1 MQYPKILIISNNCLS
16 KSDSNGRTLG
26 NFISSWPRNSIAQ
39 FCIHAQDKDW
49 DVCANFYAVS
59 DMQAVKAFLLGRK
72 IDGRRI
78 FSADETARKVSAGG
92 KRTVSKTPASMLLR
106 NAAWASLRWKN
117 EIFNTWVNDFNPE
130 VVILQAGDLPAFYD
144 IAVHIAME
152 RKIPLVIYNSEEYY
166 FKDYCYF
173 GEDASFKWLYP
184 MFHNKLKKSV
194 RNALNYAAGSIYIS
208 DYLKELYDNE
218 FGKRSITLMTSAT
231 ENVGPDA
238 PTNET
243 GATRAIIYGGNLGI
257 GRHKALIDIG
267 NALQK
272 IDPTLKID
280 VYGKC
285 DDPEIAQ
292 ELNSCSGINYAG
304 MIPYSD
310 LQEKTRRARLLIHV
324 ESTRPYYVRDI
335 KYGFST
341 KIADSL
347 ASGVP
352 FFVYAPSELTSVQ
365 YLTENACAIIA
376 TDEKQLVEK
385 LKCALFDEKAR
396 NMCVRNACQIA
407 AVNHNQEKNKK
418 GFYDFVVGSLTN
430 KSENDRNK
438 V

>member
-1 MQYPKILIISNNCLS
+1 MYYPRVLIISNNCLS

-26 NFISSWPRNSIAQ
+26 NFVSLWPRDSIAQ
-39 FCIHAQDKDW
+39 FCIHDQDKDW
-49 DVCANFYAVS
+49 DVCANFYAIS
-59 DMQAVKAFLLGRK
+59 DMQAVKAFLLGKK
-72 IDGRRI
+72 IDGHRM
-78 FSADETARKVSAGG
+78 FLEEETVKKNSTGG
-92 KRTVSKTPASMLLR
+92 QKTVSRTPASMLLR
-106 NAAWASLRWKN
+106 DAAWASMRWKN
-117 EIFNTWVNDFNPE
+117 EMFNAWVNDFKPE

-144 IAVHIAME
+144 IAVYIAME
-152 RKIPLVIYNSEEYY
+152 KKIPLIIYNSEEYY

-208 DYLKELYDNE
+208 DYLKKLYDNE

-231 ENVGPDA
+231 ENVVSDA
-238 PTNET
+238 STNET
-243 GATRAIIYGGNLGI
+243 GATQAIIYGGNLGI

-304 MIPYSD
+304 MIPYGE
-310 LQEKTRRARLLIHV
+310 LQKRTKAARLLVHV
-324 ESTRPYYVRDI
+324 ESMKPYYVRDI

-352 FFVYAPSELTSVQ
+352 LFVYASSELTSVQ
-365 YLTENACAIIA
+365 YLSENKCAIIA
-376 TDEKQLVEK
+376 SDEKQLVDK
-385 LKCALFDEKAR
+385 LKCALFDEQAR
-396 NMCVRNACQIA
+396 SLCITNARQIA
-407 AVNHNQEKNKK
+407 TMNHSQEKNKK
-418 GFYDFVVGSLTN
+418 KFYAFVVESITEE
-430 KSENDRNK
+430 KD
-438 V
+438 

>member
-1 MQYPKILIISNNCLS
+1 MDYPRVLIISNNCLS

-26 NFISSWPRNSIAQ
+26 NFVSLWPRDSIAQ
-39 FCIHAQDKDW
+39 FCIHDKDKDW
-49 DVCANFYAVS
+49 DICSNFYAIS
-59 DMQAVKAFLLGRK
+59 DMQAVKAFLLGKK
-72 IDGRRI
+72 IDGRKT
-78 FSADETARKVSAGG
+78 FSAEETVKKNSTDGQ
-92 KRTVSKTPASMLLR
+92 RTVSRTPASMLLR

-117 EIFNTWVNDFNPE
+117 EIFNTWVNDFKPE

-144 IAVHIAME
+144 IAVRIAME
-152 RKIPLVIYNSEEYY
+152 RKISLVIYNSEEYY

-194 RNALNYAAGSIYIS
+194 RNALNYASGSIYIS
-208 DYLKELYDNE
+208 DYIKELYDNE

-231 ENVGPDA
+231 EDVCTDA
-238 PTNET
+238 STDEN
-243 GATRAIIYGGNLGI
+243 GATQAIIYGGNLGI

-304 MIPYSD
+304 MIPYGE
-310 LQEKTRRARLLIHV
+310 LQKRTKAARLLVHV
-324 ESTRPYYVRDI
+324 ESMKPYYVRDT

-352 FFVYAPSELTSVQ
+352 FFVYASSELTSVQ
-365 YLTENACAIIA
+365 YLSENKCAIIA
-376 TDEKQLVEK
+376 TDEKQLVDK
-385 LKCALFDEKAR
+385 LKCALFDEQAR
-396 NMCVRNACQIA
+396 SLCITNARQITTT
-407 AVNHNQEKNKK
+407 NHSQEKNKK
-418 GFYDFVVGSLTN
+418 RFYAFVVESITEE
-430 KSENDRNK
+430 KD
-438 V
+438 

>member
-1 MQYPKILIISNNCLS
+1 MYYPRILIISNNCLS

-26 NFISSWPRNSIAQ
+26 NFVSLWPRDSIAQ
-39 FCIHAQDKDW
+39 FCIHDQDKDW
-49 DVCANFYAVS
+49 DICANFYAIS
-59 DMQAVKAFLLGRK
+59 DMQAVKALLLGKK

-78 FSADETARKVSAGG
+78 FSEDEITKKINTSG
-92 KRTVSKTPASMLLR
+92 KRTVSRTPASMLLR
-106 NAAWASLRWKN
+106 NAAWASMRWKN
-117 EIFNTWVNDFNPE
+117 EMFNAWVNDFKPE

-144 IAVHIAME
+144 IAVRIAKE
-152 RKIPLVIYNSEEYY
+152 RRIPLVIYNSEEYY

-184 MFHNKLKKSV
+184 IFHNKLKKSV
-194 RNALNYAAGSIYIS
+194 RRALNYAAGSIYIS
-208 DYLKELYDNE
+208 DYLKELYDEE

-231 ENVGPDA
+231 EDA
-238 PTNET
+238 RSNTIADE
-243 GATRAIIYGGNLGI
+243 GKSQAIIYGGNLGV

-272 IDPTLKID
+272 IDPALKID

-304 MIPYSD
+304 MIPYGE
-310 LQEKTRRARLLIHV
+310 LQKRTKAARLLVHV
-324 ESTRPYYVRDI
+324 ESMKPYYVRDI

-352 FFVYAPSELTSVQ
+352 FFVYASSELTSVQ
-365 YLTENACAIIA
+365 YLRENKCAIIA
-376 TDEKQLVEK
+376 ADEKQLVDK
-385 LKCALFDEKAR
+385 LKCALFDEQAR
-396 NMCVRNACQIA
+396 NLCVANARKIA
-407 AVNHNQEKNKK
+407 VMNHNQEKNKE
-418 GFYDFVVGSLTN
+418 GFYEYVIGSLTN
-430 KSENDRNK
+430 ENKRGRNK
-438 V
+438 A

>member
-1 MQYPKILIISNNCLS
+1 MYYPRVLIISNNCLS

-26 NFISSWPRNSIAQ
+26 NFVSLWPRDSIAQ
-39 FCIHAQDKDW
+39 FCIHDQDKDW
-49 DVCANFYAVS
+49 DVCANFYALS
-59 DMQAVKAFLLGRK
+59 DMQAVKAFLLGQK
-72 IDGRRI
+72 INGHKT
-78 FSADETARKVSAGG
+78 FPEEEPVKKSSTGG
-92 KRTVSKTPASMLLR
+92 QRTVSRTPASMLLR
-106 NAAWASLRWKN
+106 NTAWASMRWKN
-117 EIFNTWVNDFNPE
+117 EMFNAWMNDFKPE

-144 IAVHIAME
+144 IAVRIAKE

-184 MFHNKLKKSV
+184 IFHKKLKKSV

-231 ENVGPDA
+231 EDVGSNTAADEEKA
-238 PTNET
+238 Q
-243 GATRAIIYGGNLGI
+243 AIIYGGNLGI

-272 IDPTLKID
+272 IDSKLKID

-285 DDPEIAQ
+285 DAPEIVQ
-292 ELNSCSGINYAG
+292 ELNNCNGINYAG
-304 MIPYSD
+304 MIPYSE
-310 LQEKTRRARLLIHV
+310 LQNRTKSARLLVHV
-324 ESTRPYYVRDI
+324 ESMKPYYVRDI

-352 FFVYAPSELTSVQ
+352 FFVYASSELTSVQ
-365 YLTENACAIIA
+365 YLSENKCAIIA
-376 TDEKQLVEK
+376 TDEKQLVDK
-385 LKCALFDEKAR
+385 LKCALFDEQAR
-396 NMCVRNACQIA
+396 NICVANARQIA
-407 AVNHNQEKNKK
+407 AMNHSQEKNKK
-418 GFYDFVVGSLTN
+418 EFYAFVVESITGE
-430 KSENDRNK
+430 KD
-438 V
+438 

>member
-1 MQYPKILIISNNCLS
+1 MDYPRVLIVSNNCLS

-26 NFISSWPRNSIAQ
+26 NFVSLWPRDSIAQ
-39 FCIHAQDKDW
+39 FCIHDQDKDW
-49 DVCANFYAVS
+49 DICSNFYAIS
-59 DMQAVKAFLLGRK
+59 DMQAVKAFLLGKK
-72 IDGRRI
+72 IDGRKT
-78 FSADETARKVSAGG
+78 FLAEETVKKNSTGG
-92 KRTVSKTPASMLLR
+92 QRTVSRTPASMLLR

-117 EIFNTWVNDFNPE
+117 EIFNTWVNDFKPE

-231 ENVGPDA
+231 EDVGSDTVA
-238 PTNET
+238 DEGKTK
-243 GATRAIIYGGNLGI
+243 AIIYGGNLGV

-272 IDPTLKID
+272 IGPALKID

-304 MIPYSD
+304 MIPYGE
-310 LQEKTRRARLLIHV
+310 LQKRTKAARLLVHV
-324 ESTRPYYVRDI
+324 ESMKPYYVRDI

-365 YLTENACAIIA
+365 YLTQNACAIIA

-385 LKCALFDEKAR
+385 LKCALFDERAR
-396 NMCVRNACQIA
+396 NMCVTNARQIA

-418 GFYDFVVGSLTN
+418 GFYDFIVDSLTN

>member
-1 MQYPKILIISNNCLS
+1 MF
-16 KSDSNGRTLG
+16 D
-26 NFISSWPRNSIAQ
+26 A
-39 FCIHAQDKDW
+39 
-49 DVCANFYAVS
+49 
-59 DMQAVKAFLLGRK
+59 
-72 IDGRRI
+72 
-78 FSADETARKVSAGG
+78 
-92 KRTVSKTPASMLLR
+92 
-106 NAAWASLRWKN
+106 
-117 EIFNTWVNDFNPE
+117 WVNDFNPE

-144 IAVHIAME
+144 IAVRIAKKK
-152 RKIPLVIYNSEEYY
+152 KIPLVIYNSEEYY

-184 MFHNKLKKSV
+184 MFYNKLKKSV

-231 ENVGPDA
+231 ENVGSDA
-238 PTNET
+238 STNET
-243 GATRAIIYGGNLGI
+243 GATQAIIYGGNLGI

-272 IDPTLKID
+272 IDPALKID

-304 MIPYSD
+304 MIPYGE
-310 LQEKTRRARLLIHV
+310 LQKRTKAARLLVHV
-324 ESTRPYYVRDI
+324 ESMKPYYVRDI

-376 TDEKQLVEK
+376 TDEKQLVDK
-385 LKCALFDEKAR
+385 LKCALFDEQAR
-396 NMCVRNACQIA
+396 SICITNARQVA
-407 AVNHNQEKNKK
+407 AMNHNQEKNKDE
-418 GFYDFVVGSLTN
+418 FYAFVV
-430 KSENDRNK
+430 KSITGEKD
-438 V
+438 

>member
-1 MQYPKILIISNNCLS
+1 MFYPRILIVSNNCLS

-26 NFISSWPRNSIAQ
+26 NFVSAWPKENVAQ
-39 FCIHAQDKDW
+39 FCIHDRDKDW
-49 DVCANFYAVS
+49 DVCSNYYVIS
-59 DMQAVKAFLLGRK
+59 DAQAVKAFVLGKKFDGRK
-72 IDGRRI
+72 TVCEKEAAVSSR
-78 FSADETARKVSAGG
+78 TAMKKGVAR
-92 KRTVSKTPASMLLR
+92 TPASMLLR
-106 NAAWASLRWKN
+106 DITWKSLRWKK
-117 EIFNTWVNDFNPE
+117 ETFDSWVDEFDPE
-130 VVILQAGDLPAFYD
+130 VVLFQAGDLPAFYD
-144 IAVHIAME
+144 IAVKLAKD
-152 RKIPLVIYNSEEYY
+152 RNIPLVIYNSEEYY

-184 MFHNKLKKSV
+184 LFRRKLKKSV
-194 RNALNYAAGSIYIS
+194 RNALQYAAGSIYIS

-272 IDPTLKID
+272 INPTLKID

-285 DDPEIAQ
+285 DDQEIAQ

-324 ESTRPYYVRDI
+324 ESMKPYYVRDI

-352 FFVYAPSELTSVQ
+352 FFVYASSELTSVQ
-365 YLTENACAIIA
+365 YLSENKCAIIA
-376 TDEKQLVEK
+376 TDEKQLVDK
-385 LKCALFDEKAR
+385 LKCALFDEQAR
-396 NMCVRNACQIA
+396 SLCITNARQIA
-407 AVNHNQEKNKK
+407 TMNHNQEKNKK
-418 GFYDFVVGSLTN
+418 RFYAFVVESITGE
-430 KSENDRNK
+430 KD
-438 V
+438 

>member
-1 MQYPKILIISNNCLS
+1 MYYPRILIISNNCLS

-26 NFISSWPRNSIAQ
+26 NFVSLWPRDSIAQ
-39 FCIHAQDKDW
+39 FCIHDQDKDW
-49 DVCANFYAVS
+49 DVCTNFYAIS
-59 DMQAVKAFLLGRK
+59 DMQAVKSLLPGKK
-72 IDGRRI
+72 IDGRRT
-78 FSADETARKVSAGG
+78 FSEEIVKNNSAGG
-92 KRTVSKTPASMLLR
+92 QRTVSRTPASMLLR
-106 NAAWASLRWKN
+106 DAVWASMRWKN
-117 EIFNTWVNDFNPE
+117 EMFNAWVNDFKPE
-130 VVILQAGDLPAFYD
+130 AVILQAGDLPAFYD

-243 GATRAIIYGGNLGI
+243 GAMRAIIYGGNLGV

-272 IDPTLKID
+272 INPTLKID

-324 ESTRPYYVRDI
+324 ESMKPYYVRDI

-352 FFVYAPSELTSVQ
+352 FFVYASSELTSVQ
-365 YLTENACAIIA
+365 YLSENKCAIIA
-376 TDEKQLVEK
+376 TDEKQLVDK
-385 LKCALFDEKAR
+385 LKCALFDEQAR
-396 NMCVRNACQIA
+396 SLCITNARQIA
-407 AVNHNQEKNKK
+407 TMNHSQEKNKK
-418 GFYDFVVGSLTN
+418 RFYAFVVESITEE
-430 KSENDRNK
+430 KD
-438 V
+438 